1 MIKRLLLLVAL
12 GVTVLACNPS
22 NGGGSPGTESVAPIE
37 SVPVESMPAASP
49 SS

>member
-22 NGGGSPGTESVAPIE
+22 NGGSPGTESVAPIE